1 MAEENVTT
9 RFSADI
15 TDFKSAMQEA
25 NRSIQLANSEFNALS
40 SAMDENTSE
49 QDKLLASSKRLS
61 SIRDAEA
68 RKLAT
73 LQEEY
78 RRIAEEQGEGS
89 AAAQKLLI
97 KINNQQAA
105 LNKTEKELK
114 KYSEALEDTANN
126 TDKANKSSEGFAKGL
141 KGLAGG
147 LGKAAAGAV
156 VGLAGAAAGAV
167 TSFFALAESTR
178 EIRTEMGKLETAFTT
193 SNLTAENATNT
204 YTDLY
209 GVLGD
214 TGKATEA
221 AQQLA
226 QLANSEEELNDMT
239 HILTGVYAKFGD
251 SLAVEGLAEAMNHT
265 AKLGEVQGT
274 LADALEWSGITVDDF
289 NAQLAGASTEAERQA
304 LITSTLN
311 GLYGEA
317 ADKYKEVNKDIIAAN
332 EAQAKLTDSTASL
345 GAAAEGITTILKD
358 RLANILVAIT
368 PLVQQLTEAFTA
380 FLNGDYSSGVEL
392 VSNVFDQVGNKA
404 GELFNQIID
413 KVSELLP
420 QVLPKIVELLETL
433 LNKVIEFAPTLLDGA
448 IKLLNAIVDAIP
460 PTIKAILKALPS
472 IISNLL
478 NFFIQNYPKIV
489 KAGYE
494 LIGKLIAGIIDCIPD
509 LLGAADELIGNM
521 IDTFMETDWLAVG
534 LDIMQGILD
543 GMMNIGSAIG
553 KTVTKLGKKIKDGF
567 TDFFDINSPS
577 RLMSDEVGKYIGLGV
592 LDGIEDSMSDVQ
604 KGLQNSLDGLTSNI
618 NLETDGVRSSR
629 GSVYNLNYT
638 VNSPKAINR
647 FENWQQSKKMLSL
660 LKGGAV

>member
-9 RFSADI
+9 RFSADV

-40 SAMDENTSE
+40 SSMDENTSE
-49 QDKLLASSKRLS
+49 QDKLLASTKRLTT
-61 SIRDAEA
+61 IRDAEA
-68 RKLAT
+68 RKLAI
-73 LQEEY
+73 LKNEY
-78 RRIAEEQGEGS
+78 EKVAAEQGESS
-89 AAAQKLLI
+89 AAAQKLLVRV
-97 KINNQQAA
+97 NNQTAS
-105 LNKTEKELK
+105 LNKAEKALKTYTEGLDDTNK
-114 KYSEALEDTANN
+114 AQEDA
-126 TDKANKSSEGFAKGL
+126 AKGASKFSDNLSSLAGTAL
-141 KGLAGG
+141 KGVSTGIVGLAA
-147 LGKAAAGAV
+147 AAAGAV
-156 VGLAGAAAGAV
+156 A
-167 TSFFALAESTR
+167 SFFALAESTR
-178 EIRTEMGKLETAFTT
+178 EYRTEMGKLETAFTT
-193 SNLTAENATNT
+193 SNLTAEDATKT
-204 YTDLY
+204 YTELY
-209 GVLGD
+209 GILGD

-221 AQQLA
+221 SQQLA

-274 LADALEWSGITVDDF
+274 LADALEWSGITVEDF
-289 NAQLAGASTEAERQA
+289 NAQLAEAGTEAERQA

-317 ADKYKEVNKDIIAAN
+317 ADTYKEVNKDIIAAN
-332 EAQAKLTDSTASL
+332 EAQAKLTDSTATL
-345 GAAAEGITTILKD
+345 GAAAEGITTVFKD
-358 RLANILVAIT
+358 RLANVLVSIT

-380 FLNGDYSSGVEL
+380 FLNGDYSAGVEMI
-392 VSNVFDQVGNKA
+392 SNVFDQVGNKA
-404 GELFNQIID
+404 GELFNNLIE

-420 QVLPKIVELLETL
+420 KVLPKIAELLTTL
-433 LNKVIEFAPTLLDGA
+433 LNKLIEFAPTLLDGA

-494 LIGKLIAGIIDCIPD
+494 LIAKLIAGIIGCIPD
-509 LLGAADELIGNM
+509 VVGAAGDIIGT
-521 IDTFMETDWLAVG
+521 IFDTFMETDWLELG

-553 KTVTKLGKKIKDGF
+553 KTVKKLGKKIKDGF
-567 TDFFDINSPS
+567 TDFFDIHSPS

-592 LDGIEDSMSDVQ
+592 LDGIEESMVDVQ
-604 KGLQNSLDGLTSNI
+604 KGLQSSLDGLTSNI
-618 NLETDGVRSSR
+618 NLDANGVRSS
-629 GSVYNLNYT
+629 GAVYNLNYT
-638 VNSPKAINR
+638 VNSPKAVNR

>member
-9 RFSADI
+9 RFSADV

-49 QDKLLASSKRLS
+49 QDKLLASTKRLTT
-61 SIRDAEA
+61 IRDAEA
-68 RKLAT
+68 RKLAI
-73 LQEEY
+73 LKNEY
-78 RRIAEEQGEGS
+78 EKVAAEQGESS
-89 AAAQKLLI
+89 AAAQKLLVRV
-97 KINNQQAA
+97 NNQTAS
-105 LNKTEKELK
+105 LNKAEKALKTYTEGLDDTNK
-114 KYSEALEDTANN
+114 AQEDAAEGASKFSSNLSTLSGTA
-126 TDKANKSSEGFAKGL
+126 L
-141 KGLAGG
+141 KGVAAGIAG
-147 LGKAAAGAV
+147 LAAAAVGAV
-156 VGLAGAAAGAV
+156 A
-167 TSFFALAESTR
+167 SFFALAESTR
-178 EIRTEMGKLETAFTT
+178 EYRTEMGKLETAFTT
-193 SNLTAENATNT
+193 SNLTAEDATKT
-204 YTDLY
+204 YTELY

-221 AQQLA
+221 SQQLA

-289 NAQLAGASTEAERQA
+289 NAQLAEAGTEAERQA

-317 ADKYKEVNKDIIAAN
+317 ADTYKEVNKDIIAAN
-332 EAQAKLTDSTASL
+332 EAQARLTDSTATL
-345 GAAAEGITTILKD
+345 GAAAEGITTIFKD
-358 RLANILVAIT
+358 RLANVLVAIT
-368 PLVQQLTEAFTA
+368 PLVKQLTEAFTA
-380 FLNGDYSSGVEL
+380 FLNGDYSSGVEMI
-392 VSNVFDQVGNKA
+392 SNVFDQVGNKA

-420 QVLPKIVELLETL
+420 KVLPKIVELLETL
-433 LNKVIEFAPTLLDGA
+433 LNKLIEFAPTLLDGA

-494 LIGKLIAGIIDCIPD
+494 LIGKLIAGIIECIPD

-543 GMMNIGSAIG
+543 GMLNIGSSLG
-553 KTVTKLGKKIKDGF
+553 KTVKKLGKKIKDGF

-592 LDGIEDSMSDVQ
+592 LDGIEKSMVDVQ
-604 KGLQNSLDGLTSNI
+604 NGLQSSLDGLTSNI
-618 NLETDGVRSSR
+618 NLDANGVRSS
-629 GSVYNLNYT
+629 GAVYNLNYT
-638 VNSPKAINR
+638 VNSPRAVNR

>member
-73 LQEEY
+73 LKEEY

-105 LNKTEKELK
+105 VNKTEKELK
-114 KYSEALEDTANN
+114 KYSEALEDAANN
-126 TDKANKSSEGFAKGL
+126 TDKANKSSEGFTKGL

-167 TSFFALAESTR
+167 ASFFALAESTR

-193 SNLTAENATNT
+193 SNLTAEDATNT

-289 NAQLAGASTEAERQA
+289 NAQLAAAGTEAERQA

-317 ADKYKEVNKDIIAAN
+317 ADTYKEVNKDIIAAN
-332 EAQAKLTDSTASL
+332 EAQAKLTDSTATL
-345 GAAAEGITTILKD
+345 GAAAEGITTIFKD
-358 RLANILVAIT
+358 RLANVLVSIT

-380 FLNGDYSSGVEL
+380 FLNGDYSAGVEMI
-392 VSNVFDQVGNKA
+392 SNVFDQVGNKA
-404 GELFNQIID
+404 GELSNKLIE

-420 QVLPKIVELLETL
+420 KVLPKIAELLTTL
-433 LNKVIEFAPTLLDGA
+433 LNKLIEFAPTLLDGA

-509 LLGAADELIGNM
+509 VVGAAGDIIGT
-521 IDTFMETDWLAVG
+521 IFDTFMETDWLELG

-553 KTVTKLGKKIKDGF
+553 KTVKKLGKKIKDGF
-567 TDFFDINSPS
+567 TDFFDIHSPS

-592 LDGIEDSMSDVQ
+592 LDGIEESMVDVQ
-604 KGLQNSLDGLTSNI
+604 KGLQSSLDGLTSNI
-618 NLETDGVRSSR
+618 NLDANGVRSN
-629 GSVYNLNYT
+629 GAVYNLNYT
-638 VNSPKAINR
+638 VNSPKAVNR